1 MELNKGSLLEIIT
14 NDIFEYQDKFVE
26 HYNNS
31 ENKITA
37 TSELNSIREGLNILS
52 FDEDDF
58 SKKLKGLEE
67 LLDYEIR
74 GISEFEIIKADQKK
88 ENSIQTEYKRLT
100 ELKFELIDRISMDLE
115 EGNLT
120 ENPKSAHK
128 KWRDTL
134 TRFYQISEQ
143 KQHKEK
149 VLFFVDSIYDDAI
162 KRNKKIV
169 MEAVLILLL
178 ENIYIEEFPQEIQ
191 IYKDQQADK
200 ILGMTTAM
208 GNPIFKKNQWHAPD
222 GFYKRATEVVRKNPN
237 YGQEGIYDQLM
248 DEFYGGTSKE
258 NEKPSYSTVRRR
270 LKERHIF

>member
-37 TSELNSIREGLNILS
+37 TSELNSIRESLNILS

-74 GISEFEIIKADQKK
+74 GISEFEIIKPDQKK

-149 VLFFVDSIYDDAI
+149 VLFLVDSIYDDAV

-178 ENIYIEEFPQEIQ
+178 ENIYIEEFPQVIQ

-200 ILGMTTAM
+200 ILGMTAAM
-208 GNPIFKKNQWHAPD
+208 GNPLFKKNQWHAPD
-222 GFYKRATEVVRKNPN
+222 GFYKRATEVVQKNPN

-248 DEFYGGTSKE
+248 DEFYGETSNE